1 MTSATSDGG
10 RSPETLNTRHP
21 EAGKQVL
28 LLPVHQAGLDPDL
41 GISADHLILQL
52 GQKVANIVINI
63 LLVPRVSILL

>member
-10 RSPETLNTRHP
+10 WAPETLHARHP

-28 LLPVHQAGLDPDL
+28 LLPVHQAGLDPGL
-41 GISADHLILQL
+41 AVSAGHLILQL
-52 GQKVANIVINI
+52 GQKVADVVINI